1 MNIQTYAYTYT
12 YIVLR
17 LPIACHCEVMRT
29 SRLCS
34 VGVRAPHTQCCQ
46 SPEKRGNFIVYT
58 CTQIHSQAIKRPIRS
73 FMPRH
78 VPMFV
83 WNGCCVGASCAWP
96 QLEGVVTSGRF
107 QIPGRTN
114 LPLQRPGR
122 HCAACPPLR
131 VWVCPSVWLCV
142 CSKRS
147 VSWRC
152 TGQPF
157 AVFVKQWNYCIVL
170 RFFCLRWLQESVRH
184 KINPETG
191 RTRLRYASE
200 CWVRVRVCTWSGE
213 ECRENFWRSDY
224 ITAEHSSKGVCFCL
238 SDCFLLVRS
247 SCIAAATKS
256 IPATTSAKRENIFS
270 SNSVKHRTPK
280 TSLSST
286 A

>member
-1 MNIQTYAYTYT
+1 
-12 YIVLR
+12 
-17 LPIACHCEVMRT
+17 
-29 SRLCS
+29 
-34 VGVRAPHTQCCQ
+34 
-46 SPEKRGNFIVYT
+46 
-58 CTQIHSQAIKRPIRS
+58 
-73 FMPRH
+73 MPRH
-78 VPMFV
+78 VPMLV

-114 LPLQRPGR
+114 LPLQWPGR

-157 AVFVKQWNYCIVL
+157 AVLVKQWNYCIVL
-170 RFFCLRWLQESVRH
+170 RFFCLRWRQASVRH

-213 ECRENFWRSDY
+213 ECRENFWSDY
-224 ITAEHSSKGVCFCL
+224 ITAEHSTKGVWFWSEWLFLVGAVILYCRCYKIHSCYNFCE
-238 SDCFLLVRS
+238 
-247 SCIAAATKS
+247 
-256 IPATTSAKRENIFS
+256 KREHFQLEFCEA
-270 SNSVKHRTPK
+270 SNAQDLPQVDRVIRSYFRAASQVVNRGVFWGCRWRWRVRPVFQTRWCLFWGPEFAPKGHRKRSRSCESAFRSYPRYR
-280 TSLSST
+280 
-286 A
+286 